1 MRTRLFLIVTVLLAA
16 LALPVAAQTTNKTT
30 QTIWDFLSTGS
41 NYVLE
46 LAGSFAPDI
55 SSSKVNP
62 GQFGGEIGL
71 GVKVSEWAM
80 PMLTLSMFHSQLY
93 LVDATVQFQPPRKV
107 LGKFPVIPYAR
118 GGVATS
124 FGGLGTANGDPI
136 GIVGA
141 GAYFDLSV
149 LGASW
154 FSKNVQP
161 DIRWDHWVGFPA
173 GQSDNLVFGFRM
185 PLPF

>member
-1 MRTRLFLIVTVLLAA
+1 MKTRLFLIVTVLLAA
-16 LALPVAAQTTNKTT
+16 LALPVAAQTTNKT
-30 QTIWDFLSTGS
+30 QTIWDFLSTGT
-41 NYVLE
+41 NYWVE

-62 GQFGGEIGL
+62 GQFGGEIDL
-71 GVKVSEWAM
+71 GVKVTEWAQ
-80 PMLTLSMFHSQLY
+80 PVLGLSIFHSKLY
-93 LVDATVQFQPPRKV
+93 LVDATVQLQPPRKV

-124 FGGLGTANGDPI
+124 FSGLGNSNGDPI

-149 LGASW
+149 LGSSW
-154 FSKNVQP
+154 FSRNIQP